1 MPRFTLR
8 VNGREHL
15 LEAEPGDSLLSILRD
30 DLGLTG
36 SKYGCGEGQCGA
48 CTVLVEGEVTRS
60 CVTDVSSIAGRSI
73 TTIEG
78 LATDDELHPVQ
89 EAFVEAE
96 ALQCGYCTPGMIM
109 AAVGLLRSNPSPS
122 QAEIIKGMNNNICR
136 CGTYGRIVR
145 AVQLAAARTSS
156 RTSSGSRG

>member
-1 MPRFTLR
+1 MPRYTLR
-8 VNGREHL
+8 VNGREHAI
-15 LEAEPGDSLLSILRD
+15 EAEPGDSLLSILRD
-30 DLGLTG
+30 DLELTG

-48 CTVLVEGEVTRS
+48 CTVLVEDEVTRS
-60 CVTDVSSIAGRSI
+60 CVTDAGSVSGKSI

-78 LATDDELHPVQ
+78 LATDEQLHPVQ

-96 ALQCGYCTPGMIM
+96 ALQCGYCTPGMVM

-122 QAEIIKGMNNNICR
+122 QAEITKSMNNNICR

-145 AVQLAAARTSS
+145 AVELAATRTSS
-156 RTSSGSRG
+156 RTSSGSK